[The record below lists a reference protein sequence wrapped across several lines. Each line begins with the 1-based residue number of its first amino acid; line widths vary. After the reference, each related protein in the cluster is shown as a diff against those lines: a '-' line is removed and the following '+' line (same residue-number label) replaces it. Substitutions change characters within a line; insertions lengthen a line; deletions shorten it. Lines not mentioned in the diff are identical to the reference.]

1 MPRPGIWCI
10 AWSEACRWSPEALY
24 EAFRYWGLDDLSF
37 IVSRDGEV
45 SNVKPPWPM
54 DEEWTELMGT
64 VAGRYYTV
72 TLPIGDGYEATAVHL
87 WESEDGTE
95 WHAVDLPQLLDGSVN
110 YVELAS
116 GKGQLILTVH
126 GMDPVLGSVWVSNDG
141 RNWIQSEIDPS
152 QVGFAE
158 PTDFGWMM
166 HPFDATM
173 ISADG

>member
-1 MPRPGIWCI
+1 
-10 AWSEACRWSPEALY
+10 
-24 EAFRYWGLDDLSF
+24 
-37 IVSRDGEV
+37 
-45 SNVKPPWPM
+45 M
-54 DEEWTELMGT
+54 DEEWTEWMGT

-72 TLPIGDGYEATAVHL
+72 TLPIGDRYEATAVHL

-152 QVGFAE
+152 QVGFVE

-166 HPFDATM
+166 NPFDATM
-173 ISADG
+173 ISADGQVWEGRLSDHPTQENRRSSTSTGCSSWDQRTGAESS